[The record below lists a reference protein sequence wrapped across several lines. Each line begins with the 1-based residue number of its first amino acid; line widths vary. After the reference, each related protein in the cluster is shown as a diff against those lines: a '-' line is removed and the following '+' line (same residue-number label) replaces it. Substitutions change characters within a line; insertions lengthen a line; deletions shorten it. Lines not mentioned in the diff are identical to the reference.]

1 MNKIL
6 LIAISVLA
14 AASML
19 ACAPGASTKP
29 GGADVSKTAAEIADF
44 DLPSGYAPEFAGKL
58 GNYTAVSYSPGD
70 GHSHLYLVQS
80 ENADDQ
86 EKLSEMLASLVPGS
100 SDRHARMTVIENRT
114 ATIRRQAA
122 TVVISDGINSDGQQY
137 RQVTAGFQGKGGPAL
152 LVIEEPLTSWDQA
165 TVDAFI
171 ASLK

>member
-6 LIAISVLA
+6 LTAVIALIAITLS
-14 AASML
+14 
-19 ACAPGASTKP
+19 ACVPGVTMQAGSR
-29 GGADVSKTAAEIADF
+29 DVAKTASQIADF
-44 DLPSGYAPEFAGKL
+44 TLPSGYSPEFAGKL

-80 ENADDQ
+80 GKAEDREQ
-86 EKLSEMLASLVPGS
+86 LSEMLTSLVPGS
-100 SDRHARMTVIENRT
+100 SDRYSRMTVVESRT
-114 ATIRRQAA
+114 ATIRGQSA

-152 LVIEEPLTSWDQA
+152 LVIEEPLTRWDQA